1 MKNTRE
7 RSLEVRKKAKEAL
20 NEITTKQGWEF
31 SEYYNDLYGRKNG
44 YEVRRLKG
52 SFKWKYIHKEVWS
65 KWKEEFEKIDFGSE
79 FKVELHPIDKLRSI
93 GGNDAKKEL
102 LDRWVNGHE
111 DQSYYYDN
119 DSPSGP
125 PQGTAE
131 EYEDKFNNEDFWF
144 TIRIIY
150 KDELDAYC
158 TKSGR
163 RK

>member
-1 MKNTRE
+1 MKSTRK

-20 NEITTKQGWEF
+20 NEITTKQDWEF
-31 SEYYNDLYGRKNG
+31 REDYNDLYGRKNG

-52 SFKWKYIHKEVWS
+52 SFKWKWIHKEIWS
-65 KWKEEFEKIDFGSE
+65 KWKEEFE
-79 FKVELHPIDKLRSI
+79 
-93 GGNDAKKEL
+93 KKEL

-131 EYEDKFNNEDFWF
+131 EYEDRFNNEDLFF
-144 TIRIIY
+144 IIRIIY

-158 TKSGR
+158 TKRGI